1 MPQSLVAQCF
11 ANVSFLS
18 THDNQ
23 NSRNACVS
31 GVFSCL
37 KAGFSL
43 VFSLMRS
50 AQPVETV
57 EKGGGRKLPSPSCGI
72 GSILCRQ
79 FARPCRLAQLCP
91 RQGADDAVHTQTVGL
106 LERQHGGLCLA
117 SEDAVHAAAVKSSRF
132 RIGATVLTPSRLRC
146 RMRTT
151 ASTPIRRTG
160 RSFPAGRLETTA
172 ARPTSVKARTQSLL
186 HSAGRKTLVDAELP
200 PYAVTALISYT
211 GTAALLRRRKREA

>member
-1 MPQSLVAQCF
+1 MR
-11 ANVSFLS
+11 FLS
-18 THDNQ
+18 RRFKNLQWYGMTTKTPETPVF
-23 NSRNACVS
+23 REF
-31 GVFSCL
+31 FSCP

-50 AQPVETV
+50 ALPVETV

-79 FARPCRLAQLCP
+79 FVRPCRLAQLCP

-132 RIGATVLTPSRLRC
+132 RIGATVTPNGETHYEIRAPDIDVTVNPAAGDSLDTVALTL
-146 RMRTT
+146 
-151 ASTPIRRTG
+151 
-160 RSFPAGRLETTA
+160 
-172 ARPTSVKARTQSLL
+172 
-186 HSAGRKTLVDAELP
+186 
-200 PYAVTALISYT
+200 PYADTGKHAYT
-211 GTAALLRRRKREA
+211 PDWSKLPSGQT

>member
-31 GVFSCL
+31 GVFSCP

-43 VFSLMRS
+43 IFSLMRS
-50 AQPVETV
+50 ALPVETV

-72 GSILCRQ
+72 GSILCRHL
-79 FARPCRLAQLCP
+79 ARPCRLAQLCP

-132 RIGATVLTPSRLRC
+132 RIGATVTPNGETHYEIRAPDIDVTVNPAAGDRLDTVALTL
-146 RMRTT
+146 
-151 ASTPIRRTG
+151 
-160 RSFPAGRLETTA
+160 
-172 ARPTSVKARTQSLL
+172 
-186 HSAGRKTLVDAELP
+186 
-200 PYAVTALISYT
+200 PYADTGKHAYT
-211 GTAALLRRRKREA
+211 PDWSKLPSGQT

>member
-1 MPQSLVAQCF
+1 MLQP
-11 ANVSFLS
+11 LS
-18 THDNQ
+18 NSNPGVTSNQ

-31 GVFSCL
+31 GVFSCP
-37 KAGFSL
+37 KTGFSL

-50 AQPVETV
+50 ALPVETV

-79 FARPCRLAQLCP
+79 FVRPCRLAQLCP

-106 LERQHGGLCLA
+106 LERQHSGLCLA
-117 SEDAVHAAAVKSSRF
+117 SEDAVHAAAVKSSHF

-146 RMRTT
+146 RMWTP

-160 RSFPAGRLETTA
+160 GR
-172 ARPTSVKARTQSLL
+172 
-186 HSAGRKTLVDAELP
+186 
-200 PYAVTALISYT
+200 
-211 GTAALLRRRKREA
+211 GTAALRGNGADKLHRHRGAAAPPQA